1 MLSGVETPGC
11 FPARGVGRAA
21 QGCSHRQQ
29 LPGMACLGPGAP
41 SPLPYSPLRLVPG
54 TFLPKA
60 GDHWSYRIAQPAVS
74 VLLHAPIN
82 PL

>member
-11 FPARGVGRAA
+11 FLARGAGRAA
-21 QGCSHRQQ
+21 QGCSNGQQ

-41 SPLPYSPLRLVPG
+41 SPLSHSPLSLVPG
-54 TFLPKA
+54 IFLPKA
-60 GDHWSYRIAQPAVS
+60 GDHWSYRAAQPAVS